1 MCDKMNLMFKKVL
14 LACMGFCS
22 MAAIT
27 STRTFAQQETTVK
40 YNSIDATAFTMSL
53 DAEKENVSNSI
64 EDYLKNTFGVKSA
77 SSKGYRVFKG
87 VSWPEVSSEK
97 LDVYYKVDGRKSK
110 STVTMLVSKGYDNF
124 ISNQSDAQAAA
135 GLKNFLSGLSVK
147 VGEYTKNIAVAAG
160 TKGLEAA
167 QKEYDK
173 YARKA
178 EDLNKQKAKLE
189 KEIADNQSKLAEREK
204 DLAAAKAKLSE
215 AQNK

>member
-1 MCDKMNLMFKKVL
+1 MCDKLNLMFKKVL
-14 LACMGFCS
+14 LACIGFGG
-22 MAAIT
+22 MLLAA
-27 STRTFAQQETTVK
+27 STHTFAQQETTVK
-40 YNSIDATAFTMSL
+40 YNSVDASAFTMPL
-53 DAEKENVSNSI
+53 EADKTDVSNSV
-64 EDYLKNTFGVKSA
+64 EDYLKKTFGVKSA
-77 SSKGYRVFKG
+77 SSKGYRVFKA
-87 VSWPEVSSEK
+87 VSWPEVSADK
-97 LDVYYKVDGRKSK
+97 LDVYYKVDGKKGKSV
-110 STVTMLVSKGYDNF
+110 VTMLVSKGYDNF

-135 GLKNFLSGLSVK
+135 GVKNFLSGLNVK

-178 EDLNKQKAKLE
+178 EDLSKEKAKLE
-189 KEIADNQSKLAEREK
+189 KEIADNQSRLAEKEK